1 MESGKLFEGHT
12 FDPVTKVRIL
22 MLLFVTGGISGWLY
36 EMGFYRINFGY
47 FVKRGHGLGPWLPI
61 YAFGS
66 LMILFAASRFRKRPW
81 AVFLVCAGVTGLLEY
96 LTGWVL
102 YTFFGGL
109 RLWDYNTEI
118 WNWGNI
124 GGYIC
129 FRSILVFALAGLAL
143 VYLIFPLLCRLAERT
158 GRTFFACLS
167 TIPFAAF
174 VIDMFVGYFVKGL

>member
-1 MESGKLFEGHT
+1 MKDGSLFKDHS
-12 FDPVTKVRIL
+12 FDTVTKIRVL

-36 EMGFYRINFGY
+36 EMVFYRINFGY

-66 LMILFAASRFRKRPW
+66 LMILFAAYRFRKKPW
-81 AVFLVCAGVTGLLEY
+81 AVVLICAGVTGLLEY
-96 LTGWVL
+96 ATGWFL
-102 YTFFGGL
+102 YTFYDGL

-124 GGYIC
+124 GGYVC
-129 FRSILVFALAGLAL
+129 FRSVLVFALAGLML
-143 VYLIFPLLCRLAERT
+143 VCMVFPLLCRLAEKMERPH
-158 GRTFFACLS
+158 FACLS

-174 VIDMFVGYFVKGL
+174 ILDIIVGYFVKGL